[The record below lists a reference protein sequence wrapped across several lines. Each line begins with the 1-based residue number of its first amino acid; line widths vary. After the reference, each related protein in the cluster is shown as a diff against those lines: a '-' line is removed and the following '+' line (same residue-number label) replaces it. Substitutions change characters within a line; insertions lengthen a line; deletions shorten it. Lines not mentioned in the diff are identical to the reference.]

1 MIRELEA
8 GEWISNPD
16 FPSKKS
22 HFEQIARDT
31 LAETAIV
38 TDTFLE
44 TISAL
49 ETAADELQSVRTD
62 SYRWKWV
69 ILALHSALQGM
80 MVLALEGGN
89 VLNVLRPKDKKRFRD
104 AYDSGKKIPGD
115 LRIDRFLGLYEKI
128 KSDNAMLHYHE
139 LSKKFTP
146 QGTQEQ
152 SIKDLNR
159 IRNQFVHF
167 IPGGLSLMLNGLPE
181 MTIDCLDIARFLA
194 WSSNNIGWQG
204 KDNGDALRERAEKAF
219 GTAAQAAR
227 GIKEAYT
234 LPPPSLSQS

>member
-1 MIRELEA
+1 MC
-8 GEWISNPD
+8 
-16 FPSKKS
+16 SK
-22 HFEQIARDT
+22 
-31 LAETAIV
+31 
-38 TDTFLE
+38 
-44 TISAL
+44 
-49 ETAADELQSVRTD
+49 
-62 SYRWKWV
+62 
-69 ILALHSALQGM
+69 
-80 MVLALEGGN
+80 
-89 VLNVLRPKDKKRFRD
+89 PKHKKRFLD
-104 AYDSGKKIPGD
+104 AYESGTEIPGN
-115 LRIDRFLGLYEKI
+115 LEMLNFLGLYEKI

-139 LSKKFTP
+139 LSKKFTL

-194 WSSNNIGWQG
+194 WGSNNIGWQG

-227 GIKEAYT
+227 EMKEAYA